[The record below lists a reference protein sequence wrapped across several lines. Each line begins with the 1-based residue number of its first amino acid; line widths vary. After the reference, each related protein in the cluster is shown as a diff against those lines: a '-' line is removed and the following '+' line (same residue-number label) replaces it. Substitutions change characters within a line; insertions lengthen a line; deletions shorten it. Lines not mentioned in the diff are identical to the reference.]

1 MDRRYY
7 WAIRVEAA
15 MGLAKVCFAIF
26 LWESYSLTGSVRHG
40 GAQLDRSIPFDEG
53 FPSVLLFS

>member
-1 MDRRYY
+1 
-7 WAIRVEAA
+7 